1 MSGDRRFGDMKVTA
15 LLTET
20 KTATSEIVAASDL
33 GLPLPSNFTAV
44 GTLPGTNTYITI
56 TTPICTS
63 LPSRHPPTSTQAG
76 GLLRSLLSDA
86 PHHKRPDLVR
96 SLLVGRLAS

>member
-44 GTLPGTNTYITI
+44 GTLPGTNTYTTI

-63 LPSRHPPTSTQAG
+63 HYPHGTHPLPPKQEDCYAPFYRMLLITSVLTWS
-76 GLLRSLLSDA
+76 GLY
-86 PHHKRPDLVR
+86 
-96 SLLVGRLAS
+96 